1 VLALL
6 LADDFFFAAQDEVT
20 GKSRLG
26 DRAMGLGLAGAL
38 LCELVLSGRV
48 AVGRGQLSVV
58 DQTPPP
64 DLAGRSLL
72 GEMIRERE
80 VTVVRDWLRYLSRT
94 TFELV
99 SRRLLSEGHVRASA
113 AGRIRRTVVYRPVN
127 MNTAAWPLARLALR
141 ATRREPLELN
151 DVALAGL
158 LSATGLDRTLLEG
171 VPADGRQH
179 LTAAVTRLPPPLR
192 ALVAETEAAI
202 GDAVLRHRK

>member
-6 LADDFFFAAQDEVT
+6 LADDFFFAAQDEVS

-26 DRAMGLGLAGAL
+26 DRALGLGLAGAL
-38 LCELVLSGRV
+38 LCELVISGRITV
-48 AVGRGQLSVV
+48 ANGHLTVV
-58 DQTPPP
+58 DHTLPE
-64 DLAGRSLL
+64 DLTGQALVE
-72 GEMIRERE
+72 EMVRERE

-99 SRRLLSEGHVRASA
+99 ARRLLAAGHVRATA
-113 AGRIRRTVVYRPVN
+113 GGRIRRTVVYRPVN

-141 ATRREPLELN
+141 ATRREELELT
-151 DVALAGL
+151 DVVLAGL
-158 LSATGLDRTLLEG
+158 LAAAGLDRTLLEG

-179 LTAAVTRLPPPLR
+179 LMGAVSRLPPPLR